1 MQTLPTRNY
10 LDKTVTPT
18 LLEGLKTLVKERP
31 HDPIEFLAY
40 YLLIKNPYTQNK
52 QQNKNESSRV
62 LENNE
67 EINEEKEEKP

>member
-1 MQTLPTRNY
+1 MPIRNY

-40 YLLIKNPYTQNK
+40 FLLIKNPYTQNNK
-52 QQNKNESSRV
+52 QNKTETSRIS
-62 LENNE
+62 ENNE
-67 EINEEKEEKP
+67 EINDDKQEKL